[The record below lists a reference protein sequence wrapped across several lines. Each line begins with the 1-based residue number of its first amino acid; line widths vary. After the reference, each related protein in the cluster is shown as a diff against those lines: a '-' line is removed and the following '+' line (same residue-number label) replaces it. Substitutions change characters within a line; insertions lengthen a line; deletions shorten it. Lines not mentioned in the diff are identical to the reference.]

1 LRSSEDESES
11 EDEAEELNSIEI
23 PWREES
29 NQQRLSDQQL
39 KSKMVQPRGKNNRS
53 AELQR
58 KHPYNL
64 IVEIISTIKLRGML
78 VDIRGIGTLISKS
91 FVLTCAHNIYYKI

>member
-1 LRSSEDESES
+1 LEDESES

-23 PWREES
+23 PWREDS
-29 NQQRLSDQQL
+29 NQQR
-39 KSKMVQPRGKNNRS
+39 KSKMVQTPRGNTIQN

-78 VDIRGIGTLISKS
+78 VDIRGIGTLINKS
-91 FVLTCAHNIYYKI
+91 FVLTCAHNIYYKL